1 MKTIGLLGGMSWEST
16 LLYYKLLN
24 EGVRAQKG
32 GLHSAKIVLH
42 SVDFAQIA
50 KMQEKEEWEEIALL
64 LLEAALGLERA
75 GADMLLLCTNTIHKI
90 LPLIEPHIK
99 TPFLHIAEATALA
112 LKEAKVDKAIL
123 LGTKF
128 TMQESFLKDL
138 LLKYNIK
145 VVTPDNFDISIIND
159 IIFNE
164 LCVGIVKN
172 SSKEA
177 YLNIICNLT
186 NKHPDIGGI
195 ILGCTELGLL
205 LNQKDIH
212 LPLFDTTFIHA
223 NRALKEALEI

>member
-64 LLEAALGLERA
+64 LLEAALGLEKA

-128 TMQESFLKDL
+128 TMQESFLKDS

>member
-1 MKTIGLLGGMSWEST
+1 
-16 LLYYKLLN
+16 
-24 EGVRAQKG
+24 
-32 GLHSAKIVLH
+32 
-42 SVDFAQIA
+42 
-50 KMQEKEEWEEIALL
+50 MQEKEEWEEIALL

-128 TMQESFLKDL
+128 TMQESFLKDS

>member
-128 TMQESFLKDL
+128 TMQESFLKDS

-223 NRALKEALEI
+223 NRALKKALEI

>member
-32 GLHSAKIVLH
+32 GLHSPKIVLH

-128 TMQESFLKDL
+128 TMQESFLKDS

>member
-128 TMQESFLKDL
+128 TMQESFLKDS